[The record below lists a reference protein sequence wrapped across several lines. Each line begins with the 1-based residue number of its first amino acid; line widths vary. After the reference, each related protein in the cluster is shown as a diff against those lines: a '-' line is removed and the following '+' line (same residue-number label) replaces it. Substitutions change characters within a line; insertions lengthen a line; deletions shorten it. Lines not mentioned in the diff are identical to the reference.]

1 MDDKK
6 IIEPNG
12 KTAGVSATT
21 LNTENGWDE
30 CNGQWY
36 YYINGQMQTGWVK
49 DSNGNWVYL
58 QANGVMVSS
67 QWIEDKGLWYYLN
80 SSGIMEVN
88 SWVKDSK
95 DGNWYYVGPNG
106 AMEVSTTIDG
116 YNLGPNGVATKIPV
130 NSPYNPGE
138 DDSIT
143 TELIA
148 YQRFAREFGL
158 KETIANTEYKE
169 IIPISTGAS
178 IIASVTIGD
187 ILTTGNTLCTLNLNN
202 GNLIYNDNIIDTNY
216 LKVHFGFSLPNGKSV
231 LDMVLALPNG
241 KIKVSYD
248 LNAGYYITIIS
259 NLYSDGSMTDQL
271 SVKFGIQIIP
281 GDNPDYG
288 DEGCQEDDPN
298 ISPEEANQTLQE
310 TAESSEDE
318 DGTTELVNV
327 LGCFTAALE
336 APAPVSAIKSLK
348 NNTI

>member
-1 MDDKK
+1 M
-6 IIEPNG
+6 
-12 KTAGVSATT
+12 
-21 LNTENGWDE
+21 
-30 CNGQWY
+30 
-36 YYINGQMQTGWVK
+36 
-49 DSNGNWVYL
+49 
-58 QANGVMVSS
+58 
-67 QWIEDKGLWYYLN
+67 KGLWYYLN

-106 AMEVSTTIDG
+106 
-116 YNLGPNGVATKIPV
+116 VATKIPV
-130 NSPYNPGE
+130 NSPYNAGE

-202 GNLIYNDNIIDTNY
+202 GNLIYNDNVIDTNY

-259 NLYSDGSMTDQL
+259 NLYSDGSITDQL

-281 GDNPDYG
+281 DDNPDYG
-288 DEGCQEDDPN
+288 DEGCEEDDPN
-298 ISPEEANQTLQE
+298 ISAEEANETLQE
-310 TAESSEDE
+310 TAESSQEPV
-318 DGTTELVNV
+318 TNFVNALESV
-327 LGCFTAALE
+327 TAAIE
-336 APAPVSAIKSLK
+336 APAPMEAIGSLK
-348 NNTI
+348 NNII